1 MNFSWIRL
9 TQTDEEEEE
18 MKDMCLS
25 EKCGTAA
32 LGSFIYA
39 AYLRILCRDQIQ
51 VGGFRIPRLSVVMI
65 ETSIP
70 VFFCLDKGSP
80 GYNGNEVD

>member
-1 MNFSWIRL
+1 MCFSL
-9 TQTDEEEEE
+9 E
-18 MKDMCLS
+18 
-25 EKCGTAA
+25 CGTAA

-39 AYLRILCRDQIQ
+39 VYLCILCRDQIQ
-51 VGGFRIPRLSVVMI
+51 VGSFRIPRLSVVMI